1 MIRGMCGMAV
11 NKDEYW
17 RRQGTCGRRGGK
29 NVWVSE
35 TKVPNGV
42 YRGGNVEAK
51 TSQTKVQCKFTLVKI
66 CSITCYRLFEKPK
79 LNDNMRNPL
88 SEDFMQFTLG
98 LPQPVE
104 NSTLSTH
111 QQISWST
118 LGRLG
123 VQVALVVTLM
133 CRGESWA
140 NSTKRSVTRIKQS
153 EMTELTLHRSRIL
166 LPDWQRVA

>member
-51 TSQTKVQCKFTLVKI
+51 TSQTKVQKQIHVGENML
-66 CSITCYRLFEKPK
+66 
-79 LNDNMRNPL
+79 DN
-88 SEDFMQFTLG
+88 
-98 LPQPVE
+98 
-104 NSTLSTH
+104 
-111 QQISWST
+111 
-118 LGRLG
+118 
-123 VQVALVVTLM
+123 
-133 CRGESWA
+133 
-140 NSTKRSVTRIKQS
+140 
-153 EMTELTLHRSRIL
+153 L
-166 LPDWQRVA
+166 LPLN